1 MSRRFCGAN
10 FSGVLNILQFQITRA
25 VFAEVRMRD
34 YPGMGDENS
43 NESVTLI
50 TYAERDGFSKSN
62 LLLTKVTFWMNF
74 SKARNTKLL

>member
-1 MSRRFCGAN
+1 
-10 FSGVLNILQFQITRA
+10 
-25 VFAEVRMRD
+25 MRD
-34 YPGMGDENS
+34 HPGMGDENS